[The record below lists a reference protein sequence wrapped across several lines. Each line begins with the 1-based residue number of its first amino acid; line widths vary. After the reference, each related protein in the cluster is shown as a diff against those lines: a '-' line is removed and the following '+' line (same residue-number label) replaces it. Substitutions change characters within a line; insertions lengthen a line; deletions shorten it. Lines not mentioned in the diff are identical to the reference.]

1 MFFIKIP
8 KICERWPI
16 LPKENSYFLQGRPP
30 INYVITR
37 IIKVAINGS
46 VVSMV
51 VCDAEAAGSIL
62 GDVMITT
69 AEQLASLPQ
78 ETRYK
83 KYGAGVSHPPECEEN
98 VISYWKIDQ

>member
-1 MFFIKIP
+1 
-8 KICERWPI
+8 
-16 LPKENSYFLQGRPP
+16 
-30 INYVITR
+30 
-37 IIKVAINGS
+37 
-46 VVSMV
+46 MV

-78 ETRYK
+78 GIRYK
-83 KYGAGVSHPPECEEN
+83 KYGAGLSHPPECEEN